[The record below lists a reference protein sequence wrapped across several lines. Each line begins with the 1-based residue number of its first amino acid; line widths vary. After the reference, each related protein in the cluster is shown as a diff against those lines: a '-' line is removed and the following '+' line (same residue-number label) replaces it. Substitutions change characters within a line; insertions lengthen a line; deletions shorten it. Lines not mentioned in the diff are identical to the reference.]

1 MTTKARNDREKG
13 LFWETYFFT
22 DPYHSLPEEDNK
34 MADVRAENR
43 AFWENEEFKL
53 DELAYQAEWPG
64 GEGAVKR
71 LAKSGKQPVRQLV
84 GKLVDPGTQFFEF
97 SRLAG
102 FGMFYPDVDDV
113 PCGGIVTGLGKIH
126 GNWCMIFANDSR
138 VKAGTYFPITLK
150 KHMRAQAIAERCGLN
165 CVYIADSG
173 GAYLPM
179 QADVF
184 PDDQH
189 FGSMFYNMAR
199 MSAMGLKQITLST
212 GGNTAGGAYI
222 VFMACQSI
230 MIDKLSY
237 SFLGGPPLVKAA
249 TGEVIS
255 AEDLG
260 GARVHTQ
267 ISGGADHF
275 CRNQDEAIQRVREIL
290 SMEPSQTIHSARF
303 AETPPLV
310 PVESIYENLP
320 SKIHQGMDVRALL
333 GAIADDS
340 VFVEYKR
347 NYAPGRGDN
356 IVAGKLR
363 IKGLPVG
370 IIASNNLGI
379 IFAEA
384 ARKAAEWIIRCSNEK
399 TPLLFVQS
407 SPGYMVGSESEHM
420 GIGKYGA
427 DMVRAVSCA
436 QVPRIQLVVG
446 PDNGAAN
453 YGMCGRAYRPH
464 FLFHT
469 MRSRTSVMSGR
480 SAAEVL
486 LSIEERKRAVAGN
499 PMSEGE
505 KHAFRQQMV
514 EKYDGEAHPFYCA
527 ARLLNDRV
535 LKFRE
540 IRDWL
545 AMALEVSLLKPIEE
559 PAFGNVRF

>member
-1 MTTKARNDREKG
+1 MTDPRVENR
-13 LFWETYFFT
+13 LFWE
-22 DPYHSLPEEDNK
+22 EEE
-34 MADVRAENR
+34 R
-43 AFWENEEFKL
+43 KL
-53 DELAYQAEWPG
+53 DELVQKAVWPG
-64 GEGAVKR
+64 GEEAVKR
-71 LAKSGKQPVRQLV
+71 LEKQGKQPVRQLIQ
-84 GKLVDPGTQFFEF
+84 KLIDPGTEF
-97 SRLAG
+97 YELGRIAG
-102 FGMFYPDVDDV
+102 FGMNYPGVEDV
-113 PCGGIVTGLGKIH
+113 PCGGIVTGIGKIH
-126 GNWCMIFANDSR
+126 GNWTMIIANDSR

-173 GAYLPM
+173 GAFLPM

-184 PDDQH
+184 PDDGH

-222 VFMACQSI
+222 VFMACQAV
-230 MIDKLSY
+230 MIDKLAY

-275 CRNQDEAIQRVREIL
+275 CRTQDEAVAKVREIL
-290 SMEPSQTIHSARF
+290 SMEPPQKVHIHRY
-303 AETPPLV
+303 AEVPPRV
-310 PVESIYENLP
+310 PVETIYETLP
-320 SKIHQGMDVRALL
+320 AKIHQGINVRTFIQ
-333 GAIADDS
+333 AIADDS
-340 VFVEYKR
+340 YFMEYKKM
-347 NYAPGRGDN
+347 YAPGRGDN
-356 IVAGKLR
+356 IVTGKIR
-363 IKGLPVG
+363 IKGIPVG
-370 IIASNNLGI
+370 VIAANGLGI
-379 IFAEA
+379 IFVEA
-384 ARKAAEWIIRCSNEK
+384 ARKATEWIIRCCQEK
-399 TPLLFVQS
+399 TPLLFIQS

-436 QVPRIQLVVG
+436 QVPKIQLVIG

-453 YGMCGRAYRPH
+453 YGMCGRAYKPH
-464 FLFHT
+464 FLFAT
-469 MRSRTSVMSGR
+469 MRARTSVMSGR

-486 LSIEERKRAVAGN
+486 LSIEERKRAAKGQ
-499 PMSEGE
+499 PMTEGE
-505 KHAFRQQMV
+505 KEAFRQKMI
-514 EKYDGEAHPFYCA
+514 EKYDGEAHPFFCG

-535 LKFRE
+535 LKFKE

-545 AMALEVSLLKPIEE
+545 AFAFEVSLLKPIGE
-559 PAFGNVRF
+559 PAFGNLRF